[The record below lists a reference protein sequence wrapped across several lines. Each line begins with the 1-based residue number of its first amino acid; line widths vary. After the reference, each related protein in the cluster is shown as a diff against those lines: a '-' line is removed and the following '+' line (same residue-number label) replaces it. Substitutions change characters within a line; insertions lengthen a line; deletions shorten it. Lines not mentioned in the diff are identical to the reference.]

1 MVFAAGQI
9 GLVPST
15 MTLARD
21 DQQPSVSLAH
31 VQRVLM
37 ANGAHFGSAVLGI
50 CYYTTQHAEG
60 LAKQIWRKVCNWDHI
75 VY

>member
-1 MVFAAGQI
+1 MVYTAGQI

-15 MTLARD
+15 MTLASV

-31 VQRVLM
+31 VQRVLK
-37 ANGAHFGSAVLGI
+37 ANGARVGSAVLGI
-50 CYYTTQHAEG
+50 CYYTTEHAEG

-75 VY
+75 LY

>member
-15 MTLARD
+15 MTLASD

-31 VQRVLM
+31 VRRVLM